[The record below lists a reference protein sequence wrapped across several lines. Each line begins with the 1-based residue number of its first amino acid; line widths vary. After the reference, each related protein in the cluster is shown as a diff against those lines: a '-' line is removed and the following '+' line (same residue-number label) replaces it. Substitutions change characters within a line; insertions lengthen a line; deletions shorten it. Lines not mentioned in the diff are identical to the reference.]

1 MLKFEKE
8 KKLHKVKT
16 LYFFMADTFVNKKN
30 KVSNVLVNF
39 EKKVIW
45 LTFLENGPFRG
56 IAPMDKARSYNFET
70 F

>member
-45 LTFLENGPFRG
+45 LTFLENGPTLMWS
-56 IAPMDKARSYNFET
+56 IDVQHQ
-70 F
+70 

>member
-45 LTFLENGPFRG
+45 LTFLENGPMTH
-56 IAPMDKARSYNFET
+56 I
-70 F
+70 

>member
-39 EKKVIW
+39 EKKSDLVDVSGEW
-45 LTFLENGPFRG
+45 AHY
-56 IAPMDKARSYNFET
+56 IALDY
-70 F
+70 

>member
-45 LTFLENGPFRG
+45 LTFLENWPESLVNDGY
-56 IAPMDKARSYNFET
+56 SNH
-70 F
+70 